1 MFDNDLFET
10 WLNKKAGEVFDKV
23 GREEPIRPDEMMILV
38 LKAQANH
45 FIHLDTDLRKDMRD
59 LREDINGDVQD
70 LRKDMRDL
78 REDINRDVQDL
89 RKDMKD
95 LREDMN
101 DLRKDMNDLRKDMND
116 LRKDT
121 NELRQDTNVL
131 RVDMN
136 NLRGDVNVL
145 REDME
150 KRFNRTQWLIG
161 LGITFLTG
169 LMSLYQFFQ

>member
-59 LREDINGDVQD
+59 LREDIN
-70 LRKDMRDL
+70 
-78 REDINRDVQDL
+78 RDVQDL

-95 LREDMN
+95 LRE
-101 DLRKDMNDLRKDMND
+101 DMNDLRKDMND